1 MGVATSSDG
10 WRHWEL
16 LCQRIV
22 NRRCHGNLAVGGLG
36 GEVSDSSER
45 DVGKK
50 NREDGLELER
60 L

>member
-1 MGVATSSDG
+1 MSSDG
-10 WRHWEL
+10 WGHWEL
-16 LCQRIV
+16 LRQRIV
-22 NRRCHGNLAVGGLG
+22 NRRCQCNLGVGGLG

-45 DVGKK
+45 EVGKK